1 MFHFGLSDKRV
12 APEGLQVGPITLP
25 FRGFAGMQSV
35 RFGSKADACSATSDV
50 RFGPKADIIAYGL
63 HLKKAWVIRV
73 GLSHVALNSS
83 SPPQCG
89 QGSFWVSVDCK
100 AAPLVTQKAA
110 KPASCCVV
118 LSRLPNHFRA
128 CQQWRQAFA
137 TVAQPP
143 KDRGEVLA
151 AFARRDPHT
160 ASHWTDKF
168 QRLTA

>member
-1 MFHFGLSDKRV
+1 VQRTRRCRLYSQEQTCAV
-12 APEGLQVGPITLP
+12 QI
-25 FRGFAGMQSV
+25 GM
-35 RFGSKADACSATSDV
+35 SAKGQKWTSSLM
-50 RFGPKADIIAYGL
+50 AAGL
-63 HLKKAWVIRV
+63 HLKKARVIRV
-73 GLSHVALNSS
+73 GPSHVALF
-83 SPPQCG
+83 Q
-89 QGSFWVSVDCK
+89 F
-100 AAPLVTQKAA
+100 AATMRTRLILGIGRLQSRAPGDAKAA

>member
-1 MFHFGLSDKRV
+1 MQRANFPSARTCPLYFRKRTCAAHKLCPLSLQKRTHAV
-12 APEGLQVGPITLP
+12 QQ
-25 FRGFAGMQSV
+25 GM
-35 RFGSKADACSATSDV
+35 SALGQKRTSSLM
-50 RFGPKADIIAYGL
+50 AAGL
-63 HLKKAWVIRV
+63 HLKKARVIRV
-73 GLSHVALNSS
+73 GPSYVALNSS

-160 ASHWTDKF
+160 PSHWTDKF

>member
-1 MFHFGLSDKRV
+1 LRCPLWVISGHMQRKR
-12 APEGLQVGPITLP
+12 
-25 FRGFAGMQSV
+25 
-35 RFGSKADACSATSDV
+35 ACPLYSPKRTCAEHKCVSAKCQKRTSSLM
-50 RFGPKADIIAYGL
+50 AAGL
-63 HLKKAWVIRV
+63 HLKKARVIRV
-73 GLSHVALNSS
+73 GPSYVALNSS